1 MMYKNKKK
9 TKFLKSTIGA
19 LATLA
24 ASLSVMSFIFCG
36 CTTSKTQETPSQN
49 QTSND
54 NPTNQN
60 STPNNNTSNSNSSK
74 VEEVVVFD
82 IDSAVEKAAIDAR
95 LISDEVFTFSEDST
109 LNKFEL
115 TEQEVKDNYN
125 DGSLSV
131 YYNVDGANSTT
142 FDFYFDSLE
151 NSKVATESE
160 KTQVKYEYV
169 TNYENENYLNY
180 VQKITENSQK
190 IEDFVK
196 NCAKNSA
203 VATVEEKISAEDV
216 PSNMNKISI
225 VYSDGNTTYN
235 TLEKM
240 LLENGFVWYD
250 DINSLS
256 IIYNEEFVSAGQ
268 TRIDEYKAEVKAE
281 QEALEKELNSSA
293 TQQEIFQGLQDLMDR
308 YRYKNSSSLL
318 ASYTFTPIAFT
329 IIDKRIH
336 IFNRVIINSENYL
349 DDTSFSFN
357 SSTLKLKKDLITLS
371 EVDIDTEH
379 LENMC
384 SIKISTEDSSEKSNL
399 ISAAKVITGNN
410 TINFA
415 AMTKGNNTLSD
426 FGRSYQK
433 EYVIISNNYKN
444 IEFGWVVYPL
454 NSSDYVT
461 NITNNKFEKYDY
473 TTYTLNSNEVNFVKY
488 TARLKIL
495 PMSEKVDMIIDRTRE
510 DYV

>member
-1 MMYKNKKK
+1 MDKNKKK
-9 TKFLKSTIGA
+9 TKFLKSTIDA

-24 ASLSVMSFIFCG
+24 ASLSVTSFIFCG

-49 QTSND
+49 QTSN
-54 NPTNQN
+54 NNSANQN

-95 LISDEVFTFSEDST
+95 LISDEVFTFSEDSA

-115 TEQEVKDNYN
+115 TEQEVKDYYN

-169 TNYENENYLNY
+169 TNYEDENYLNY

-293 TQQEIFQGLQDLMDR
+293 TQQEIFQGLQDLMELER
-308 YRYKNSSSLL
+308 IKLGCQSN
-318 ASYTFTPIAFT
+318 TITPIAFT
-329 IIDKRIH
+329 IMDKRIH
-336 IFNRVIINSENYL
+336 VFCKDTGNSENYL
-349 DDTSFSFN
+349 DEFSFSYN

-371 EVDIDTEH
+371 EVDINTGD
-379 LENMC
+379 LENAC
-384 SIKISTEDSSEKSNL
+384 SIEISTEDSSEKSNL

-473 TTYTLNSNEVNFVKY
+473 TTYTLNSNEVNFMKY

-495 PMSEKVDMIIDRTRE
+495 PMSERVDMIIDRTRE